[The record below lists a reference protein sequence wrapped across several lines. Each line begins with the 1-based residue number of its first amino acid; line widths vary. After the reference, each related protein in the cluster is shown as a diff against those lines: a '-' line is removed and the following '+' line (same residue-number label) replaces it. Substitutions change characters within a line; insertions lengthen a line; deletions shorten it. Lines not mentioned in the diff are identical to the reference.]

1 MPPWFCAVACPFRE
15 GTTPGSI
22 PALTAFITII
32 IKGFAEAGWLVSCRG
47 VSGITQSGP
56 LAFGSHTA
64 EKPDFT
70 RSSLPRGVRVRA
82 LRRPQGFSSTEG
94 IQTSPNPLSYARSA
108 CPSDPLP
115 SDAPYSSYQE
125 KDTRDSETP
134 LTVWKSGVIFRG
146 FQGPTE
152 MGLILKVPQEEGG
165 QKGWRRL
172 PGKATKPK
180 GAERGNEVGGCSW
193 EASDSLARVKI
204 HWGVA
209 GFYF

>member
-1 MPPWFCAVACPFRE
+1 MSHALSKCPR
-15 GTTPGSI
+15 
-22 PALTAFITII
+22 
-32 IKGFAEAGWLVSCRG
+32 
-47 VSGITQSGP
+47 
-56 LAFGSHTA
+56 
-64 EKPDFT
+64 
-70 RSSLPRGVRVRA
+70 
-82 LRRPQGFSSTEG
+82 
-94 IQTSPNPLSYARSA
+94 
-108 CPSDPLP
+108 DPLP

-134 LTVWKSGVIFRG
+134 LKVWKSGVIFRG

-172 PGKATKPK
+172 PGEERK
-180 GAERGNEVGGCSW
+180 GAGRGNEVGGCSL
-193 EASDSLARVKI
+193 EASDSWARVKI